1 MNPLEIAKE
10 IAQLTAEN
18 SRGADVLYEA
28 EVELA
33 KAENELDLVEQR
45 AFIKAQGT
53 VADRTAIARLEAAQA
68 RLERDLAKAKA
79 NRIRVKIK
87 GLETAI
93 MASATQAKLIS
104 SELRA

>member
-1 MNPLEIAKE
+1 MNPSDIAKE

-53 VADRTAIARLEAAQA
+53 VADRTAIARLEASQA
-68 RLERDLAKAKA
+68 RLDRDLAKAKA
-79 NRIRVKIK
+79 NRIRMKIK
-87 GLETAI
+87 SLETAI
-93 MASATQAKLIS
+93 MAAATQAKLIQ
-104 SELRA
+104 SEMRS

>member
-1 MNPLEIAKE
+1 MNPLEIASE
-10 IAQLTAEN
+10 IAHLTAEN

-68 RLERDLAKAKA
+68 RLDRDLAKAKA

-93 MASATQAKLIS
+93 MAAATQAKLIN